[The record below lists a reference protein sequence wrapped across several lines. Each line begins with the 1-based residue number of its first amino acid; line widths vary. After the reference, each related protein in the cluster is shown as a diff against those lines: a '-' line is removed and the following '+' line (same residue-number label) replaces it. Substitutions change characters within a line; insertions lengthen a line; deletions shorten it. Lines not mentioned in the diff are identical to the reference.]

1 MKEIKKIKFFF
12 IFFLFFLFSQLII
25 SENKIKPL
33 DVKKIADGVY
43 VHYGK
48 HENIYEGSNIGDIG
62 NLGFIIG
69 DESIAVID
77 TGGSYQVGEALKL
90 AIKKISQKP
99 IKYVINTH
107 VHQDHIFGNTAFLS
121 EGVIIYGHFNL
132 KKALKERGSQYIRQ
146 ISEAGNKIKG
156 TKIIFPHKIIAE
168 TSPDQVKKLSDKI
181 TINLGNRKLLLTSY
195 PTAHTYSD
203 ASVFDLKTKTFFVG
217 DLVQDERLP
226 TMDGLVK
233 NWIKVLNEIEKVDF
247 KIMVPGH
254 GKIQK
259 DNTALKQTRTYLQ
272 VLYDDVVDAL
282 KKDIPAEKVIE
293 IAGSSEKDKWILFD
307 RVNPGNVVRTFMR
320 YEWEY

>member
-1 MKEIKKIKFFF
+1 MKEIKTIKFFF
-12 IFFLFFLFSQLII
+12 IFILFFLFSQLII

-77 TGGSYQVGEALKL
+77 TGGSHQVGEALKL
-90 AIKKISQKP
+90 AIKKISKKP

-107 VHQDHIFGNTAFLS
+107 VHQDHILGNTAFLS

-259 DNTALKQTRTYLQ
+259 DNTALKKTKTYLQ
-272 VLYDDVVDAL
+272 VLYNDVIDAL
-282 KKDIPAEKVIE
+282 KKDIPAEKIIE
-293 IAGSSEKDKWILFD
+293 IAAESEKDKWVLFD
-307 RVNPGNVVRTFMR
+307 RVNPGNVVRTIIR

>member
-1 MKEIKKIKFFF
+1 MLRIFF
-12 IFFLFFLFSQLII
+12 IFILFFFSNPTIFLGNQ
-25 SENKIKPL
+25 IKPL
-33 DVKKIADGVY
+33 DVKEIAEGVY

-48 HENIYEGSNIGDIG
+48 HENFYEKEDNIGDIA

-69 DESIAVID
+69 DQSIAVID
-77 TGGSYQVGEALKL
+77 TGGSHQVGEALKL
-90 AIKKISQKP
+90 AIKKVSKKP

-107 VHQDHIFGNTAFLS
+107 GHQDHIFGNSAFLS
-121 EGVIIYGHFNL
+121 EEVTIYGHYNL
-132 KKALKERGSQYIRQ
+132 RKFLQERGSQYVRQ
-146 ISEAGNKIKG
+146 IVEAGDKVKG
-156 TKIIFPHKIIAE
+156 TSIIFPHIVIAE
-168 TSPDQVKKLSDKI
+168 TSPDEVKKLSNNI
-181 TINLGNRKLLLTSY
+181 TIDLGNRKLLLTSY

-203 ASVFDLKTKTFFVG
+203 ATVFDLKTKVFFVG
-217 DLVQDERLP
+217 DLVQSERLP

-293 IAGSSEKDKWILFD
+293 TAGSSEKDKWILFD
-307 RVNPGNVVRTFMR
+307 RVNPGNVFRTFLR

>member
-1 MKEIKKIKFFF
+1 MKKIKTIKIFF
-12 IFFLFFLFSQLII
+12 IFFFLVSPFIFA
-25 SENKIKPL
+25 ENKTKPL

-48 HENIYEGSNIGDIG
+48 HKNIYEGSNIGDIA

-107 VHQDHIFGNTAFLS
+107 VHQDHIFGNTAFVS
-121 EGVIIYGHFNL
+121 EGAIIYGHFNL

-146 ISEAGNKIKG
+146 VSEAGDKVKG
-156 TKIIFPHKIIAE
+156 TKIIFPHKVIAE
-168 TSPDQVKKLSDKI
+168 ISSDQLKKLSNKI
-181 TINLGNRKLLLTSY
+181 IINLGNRKLLLASH

-217 DLVQDERLP
+217 DLVQSDRLP

-272 VLYDDVVDAL
+272 VLYDDVINAL

-293 IAGSSEKDKWILFD
+293 IAATSEKDKWILFD
-307 RVNPGNVVRTFMR
+307 RINPGNVFRTFLR

>member
-1 MKEIKKIKFFF
+1 MKEIKTIKFFF
-12 IFFLFFLFSQLII
+12 IFILFFLFSQLII

-77 TGGSYQVGEALKL
+77 TGGSHQVGEALKL
-90 AIKKISQKP
+90 AIKKISKKP

-107 VHQDHIFGNTAFLS
+107 VHQDHILGNTAFLS

-259 DNTALKQTRTYLQ
+259 DNTALKKTKTYLQ
-272 VLYDDVVDAL
+272 VLYNDVIDAL

-293 IAGSSEKDKWILFD
+293 IAAESEKDKWVLFD
-307 RVNPGNVVRTFMR
+307 RVNPGNVVRTIIR

>member
-1 MKEIKKIKFFF
+1 MKEIKTIKFFF
-12 IFFLFFLFSQLII
+12 IFILFFLFSQLII

-77 TGGSYQVGEALKL
+77 TGGSHQVGEALKL
-90 AIKKISQKP
+90 AIKKISKKP

-107 VHQDHIFGNTAFLS
+107 VHQDHILGNTAFLS

-132 KKALKERGSQYIRQ
+132 KKALKERGSQYVRQ

-217 DLVQDERLP
+217 DLAQDERLP

-247 KIMVPGH
+247 KIMVLGH

-259 DNTALKQTRTYLQ
+259 DNTALKKTKTYLQ
-272 VLYDDVVDAL
+272 VLYNDVIDAL
-282 KKDIPAEKVIE
+282 KKDIPAEKIIE
-293 IAGSSEKDKWILFD
+293 IAAESEKDKWVLFD
-307 RVNPGNVVRTFMR
+307 RVNPGNVVRTIIR

>member
-1 MKEIKKIKFFF
+1 MKEIKTIKFFF
-12 IFFLFFLFSQLII
+12 IFILFFLFSQLII

-77 TGGSYQVGEALKL
+77 TGGSHQVGEALKL
-90 AIKKISQKP
+90 AIKKISKKP

-259 DNTALKQTRTYLQ
+259 DNTALKKTKTYLQ
-272 VLYDDVVDAL
+272 VLYNDVIDAL

-293 IAGSSEKDKWILFD
+293 IAAESEKDKWVLFD
-307 RVNPGNVVRTFMR
+307 RINPGNVVRTLIR

>member
-1 MKEIKKIKFFF
+1 MKEIKTIKFFF
-12 IFFLFFLFSQLII
+12 IFILFFLFSQLII

-77 TGGSYQVGEALKL
+77 TGGSHQVGEALKL
-90 AIKKISQKP
+90 AIKKISKKP

-233 NWIKVLNEIEKVDF
+233 SWIKVLNEIEKVDF

-259 DNTALKQTRTYLQ
+259 DNTALKKTKTYLQ
-272 VLYDDVVDAL
+272 VLYNDVIDAL

-293 IAGSSEKDKWILFD
+293 IAAESEKDKWVLFD
-307 RVNPGNVVRTFMR
+307 RVNPGNVVRTLIR